1 MVPFLQ
7 MQVIGM
13 RDVKNFAQGSPG
25 SKSRW
30 NTQQHTGGV
39 HLGHCSQHFIWNTA
53 RQLSSH
59 LYYSILVVEKWR
71 HREARPLAKS
81 QSTHDGQN
89 SRPSGQGAQV
99 WSWRSLSSAS
109 ANSDFN
115 PTTHPKTSEHSALSR
130 HVKYPSSNLI
140 CQGFQR
146 YTSGESV
153 ISAVLKETHFRNFVS

>member
-1 MVPFLQ
+1 MLRILLKVLQ
-7 MQVIGM
+7 AARVGGIHSSTQVEYTWG
-13 RDVKNFAQGSPG
+13 R
-25 SKSRW
+25 
-30 NTQQHTGGV
+30 
-39 HLGHCSQHFIWNTA
+39 HCSQHFIWNTA

-153 ISAVLKETHFRNFVS
+153 ISVVLKETHFRNFVS